1 MDKDTTKSTFNE
13 VLNQLPFEN
22 FCSLIK
28 ETGADRYIKKLFTTK
43 LLYIMSL
50 AQVSQIQSL
59 RALADRVTNDT
70 DLQGNIMLDSI
81 SASQL
86 SRRLKEMSSDFWE
99 TVFTQVS
106 RIAMQKTTKQLNV
119 TPYADRVHII
129 DASTIT
135 LCLNS
140 YKWADY
146 RKTKAGVK
154 IHQCLI
160 YQNGYTYPER
170 AILTTAKKSDKSQLD
185 ELLITDPNA
194 LNVFDR
200 GYVDYRKWDDYCDAG
215 IRFVTRI
222 KENFIVNVIDEK
234 LVDGANMTESIVILG
249 NPKTT
254 RMKHQLRRIHTVDT
268 KGNPVVILT
277 NDFKM
282 SALEISEIYRSR
294 WKIELFF
301 KWIKQHL
308 KVKKFYGQ
316 SANAVYSQIW
326 LALITYCLLLL
337 TQINLK
343 TKKSLLEIQRLLK
356 NNLFK
361 PFSVFLA
368 NLQRQSTRTSRG
380 RPKNDYQQQ
389 FAELLKQVESG
400 AGDFL
405 DSYDVELYYL

>member
-13 VLNQLPFEN
+13 VLNHFPYEK
-22 FCSLIK
+22 FCSIIK
-28 ETGADRYIKKLFTTK
+28 DTGVDRYIKKLFTIK
-43 LLYIMSL
+43 LLYIMFI
-50 AQVSQIQSL
+50 AQIAQIESL
-59 RALADRVTNDT
+59 RALADRVTTDI
-70 DLQGNIMLDSI
+70 DLQDNLKLDSI

-86 SRRLKEMSSDFWE
+86 SRRLKEMSSDFWGI
-99 TVFTQVS
+99 VFTQVA
-106 RIAMQKTTKQLNV
+106 RIAMQKTTNSLSA
-119 TPYADRVHII
+119 TPNADRVHII

-140 YKWADY
+140 YLWADY

-154 IHQCLI
+154 IHQCLV
-160 YQNGYTYPER
+160 YQNGYSYPER

-194 LNVFDR
+194 LYVFDR
-200 GYVDYRKWDDYCDAG
+200 GYVDYKKWDDYCDAG

-222 KENFIVNVIDEK
+222 KDNFIINIIDEK
-234 LVDGANMTESIVILG
+234 PVDGTNMTESIVMLG
-249 NPKTT
+249 DPKKTIM
-254 RMKHQLRRIHTVDT
+254 RHQLRLIHTVDS
-268 KGNPVVILT
+268 KGTPVVILT

-282 SALEISEIYRSR
+282 NALEISEIYRSR

-301 KWIKQHL
+301 KWVKQHL

-343 TKKSLLEIQRLLK
+343 TKNSLLDIQRLLK
-356 NNLFK
+356 DNLFK

-368 NLQRQSTRTSRG
+368 LLRRQSTKTSRG
-380 RPKNDYQQQ
+380 RQKIDYNREFEQ
-389 FAELLKQVESG
+389 LLKQVETG
-400 AGDFL
+400 ASFL
-405 DSYDVELYYL
+405 DTYDVELNCL